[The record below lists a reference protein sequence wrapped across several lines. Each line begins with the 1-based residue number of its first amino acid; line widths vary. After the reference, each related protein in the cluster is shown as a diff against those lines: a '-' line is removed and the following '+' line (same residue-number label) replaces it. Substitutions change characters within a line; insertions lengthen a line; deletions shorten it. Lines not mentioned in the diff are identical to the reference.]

1 MSRWRSALCI
11 ALALATVTA
20 PGIAEAGPSG
30 SDGDALGLGGDALTF
45 PTTTLIGGV
54 GIKTSGVTLPADVLF
69 AFDSAQ
75 RGGVRVA
82 AADVNKDGRADIIA
96 ATGAGVPTRVRV
108 FDGATQAVLQD
119 FAPFGDAFN
128 GGAFV
133 AGGDFNGD
141 GKQDIVVGAD
151 AGGGPRVSVFDAL
164 TATSLTSF
172 FAFEP
177 TFTGGVRVAAY
188 DINGTGK
195 SAIVTAAGIGG
206 GSRVTVYSGPG
217 ISVVDD
223 FFAYDATQN
232 GGVYV
237 GAGSATRK
245 PPATT
250 GVPVVPGAVGK
261 PGTLPALPA

>member
-1 MSRWRSALCI
+1 MI
-11 ALALATVTA
+11 A
-20 PGIAEAGPSG
+20 S
-30 SDGDALGLGGDALTF
+30 
-45 PTTTLIGGV
+45 
-54 GIKTSGVTLPADVLF
+54 
-69 AFDSAQ
+69 
-75 RGGVRVA
+75 
-82 AADVNKDGRADIIA
+82 
-96 ATGAGVPTRVRV
+96 TGAGVPTRVRV
-108 FDGATQAVLQD
+108 FDAATQAILRDV
-119 FAPFGDAFN
+119 APFGDSFS

-133 AGGDFNGD
+133 AGGDYNGD
-141 GKQDIVVGAD
+141 GQQDIVVGAD

-177 TFTGGVRVAAY
+177 TFTGGVRVAAF

-217 ISVVDD
+217 IAVVDD

-245 PPATT
+245 TSAST
-250 GVPVVPGAVGK
+250 GAPVVSGQFGK